1 MSINEFL
8 DTARSTLNK
17 KPSDA
22 RLVLVTG
29 NDSAGNLQDD
39 FFLNLDSIISALS
52 MAYLSQKKTSSS
64 NTIYIPLIKVPFC
77 DLALRPEVAYVFGQ
91 AGIDTTKLICIDQLD
106 TSYLEAMGNDTTMT
120 RPDIILV
127 DHNRLTPPLSHLE
140 QHCQVVGVV
149 DHHVDEG
156 VYLDAPLRWIEVV
169 GSCTSQVVLLLH
181 DEINSLSDVNK
192 KSVATLAAAPILV
205 DTIGFCWDLGK
216 TTQKDVEAFNIVG
229 PIAFTSSLTT
239 AAAKSDGQDGTN
251 NDMTPQA
258 TTYYNDI
265 EHIKSQVDHLST
277 RDLLRKDYKQWTI
290 NGYTVGTS
298 SMSWYLTAWVDRDG
312 YDQIVRDAWAFIGE
326 QQLDMLVVLTS
337 YDHSK
342 QQPDGVYERELAFFV
357 ANDKLLQV
365 KNEMKDKQDVGITSL
380 LPLWGKENVDDQG
393 GRIGFYNQKNI
404 KLSRKQIW
412 PLIQDL
418 LSNLD

>member
-8 DTARSTLNK
+8 DTARAALDK

-29 NDSAGNLQDD
+29 NDSAD
-39 FFLNLDSIISALS
+39 LDSIISALL
-52 MAYLSQKKTSSS
+52 MAYLSQKKNGSS

-77 DLALRPEVAYVFGQ
+77 DLALRPEVTYVFEQ

-106 TSYLEAMGNDTTMT
+106 TSYLESIGNDTLMA

-140 QHCQVVGVV
+140 QHCQIVGVV

-156 VYLDAPLRWIEVV
+156 FYLDAPLRWIEVV

-192 KSVATLAAAPILV
+192 KAVATLAAAPILV
-205 DTIGFCWDLGK
+205 DTIGLCWNLGK
-216 TTQKDVEAFNIVG
+216 TTQKDVDALKIVG
-229 PIAFTSSLTT
+229 PLAFTSSLT
-239 AAAKSDGQDGTN
+239 AASTTKSDGPDGTN
-251 NDMTPQA
+251 SYLTPQA
-258 TTYYNDI
+258 ITYYNDI

-298 SMSWYLTAWVDRDG
+298 SMSWYLKAWVDRDG
-312 YDQIVRDAWAFIGE
+312 YDQIVKDAWAFIGE

-342 QQPDGVYERELAFFV
+342 QQSDGVYERELAFFV

-365 KNEMKDKQDVGITSL
+365 KNALNDQQDVGMTSL

-393 GRIGFYNQKNI
+393 GRIGFYNQKISSYLGN
-404 KLSRKQIW
+404 KFGL
-412 PLIQDL
+412 
-418 LSNLD
+418 